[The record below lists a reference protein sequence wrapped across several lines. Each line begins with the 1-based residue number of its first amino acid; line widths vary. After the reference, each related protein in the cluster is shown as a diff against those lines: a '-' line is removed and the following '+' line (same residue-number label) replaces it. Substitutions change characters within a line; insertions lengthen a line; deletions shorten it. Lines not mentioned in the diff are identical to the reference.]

1 MSIAHT
7 QDRAGNVNVC
17 FTLNPT
23 FPLDKDF
30 LREIQ
35 RIAMTEPHAC
45 PVWAEGFTPVPAEE
59 AYYFLSKEWRGL
71 DVSVPPHRI
80 DLYAIQRGL
89 LKVFDLRYDVSI
101 AVRQAVLKALFEQK
115 ARPSVFEACPRVA
128 SIVVQLTLFDQVIY

>member
-1 MSIAHT
+1 MGIAHT
-7 QDRAGNVNVC
+7 QARDGTVNVC

-45 PVWAEGFTPVPAEE
+45 PVWAEGFTPVPSEE
-59 AYYFLSKEWRGL
+59 AYYFMEKEWRDL
-71 DVSVPPHRI
+71 DMPPAAHRI

-89 LKVFDLRYDVSI
+89 LKVFDLRYNLSI

-128 SIVVQLTLFDQVIY
+128 SIVVQLTLFDQVTY